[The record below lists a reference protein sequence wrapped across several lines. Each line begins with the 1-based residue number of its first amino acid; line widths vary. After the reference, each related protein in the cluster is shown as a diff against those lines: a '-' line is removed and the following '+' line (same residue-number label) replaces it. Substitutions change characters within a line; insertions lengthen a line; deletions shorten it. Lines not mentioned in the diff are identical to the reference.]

1 MPRSSLPTLEAMR
14 EATHFAEIGKQYPGI
29 DLAILENGQ
38 YNEDW
43 KYIHTMPQYL
53 GQAARDLNAEK
64 ILTVHHSKYALA
76 RHRWDEPLKNA
87 MNLKE
92 KDSLNVLMPII
103 GPNTTPSLV

>member
-1 MPRSSLPTLEAMR
+1 MGGDSGYD
-14 EATHFAEIGKQYPGI
+14 THFVEIGKQYPGI

-76 RHRWDEPLKNA
+76 RHAGRTAEECHESERERLIERVDAYL
-87 MNLKE
+87 
-92 KDSLNVLMPII
+92 
-103 GPNTTPSLV
+103 